1 MKSFVLKL
9 CVGALA
15 LMTFSN
21 TFAQGQLIQLF
32 AHRGSR
38 FEFDENT
45 MTAFKASYA
54 AGLRGYETDIRMTKD
69 GQLVISHDASLGRL
83 TPCTREVETMTAAEI
98 RQVKTKQGNEVAF
111 LEELTNYLADKDD
124 FYVEFEMKTNAPLS
138 AYPQERLKEYCT
150 KLYNIAM
157 AKKPA
162 KSTYVFTSSDTLAL
176 RMMQSLHPGVD
187 LLLIVNKPINDE
199 TVAMA
204 KKMNIK
210 RLGCRLEGT
219 TRDAVKKCHKEG
231 VSVSLWPTRSPE
243 DFMLGAYLGADAMT
257 SDVSVSI
264 KQFLDTKATWI
275 KYR

>member
-1 MKSFVLKL
+1 MKSFLLKL
-9 CVGALA
+9 CIGAFA
-15 LMTFSN
+15 LMSFN
-21 TFAQGQLIQLF
+21 ELFAQSQQIQLF

-45 MTAFKASYA
+45 MAAFKASYA

-83 TPCTREVETMTAAEI
+83 TPCKQDVETMTAAEI
-98 RQVKTKQGNEVAF
+98 RQVKTLQGNDMAF
-111 LEELTNYLADKDD
+111 LDDLVNYLADKDD

-150 KLYNIAM
+150 KLYNTAM

-162 KSTYVFTSSDTLAL
+162 KSIYVFTSSDTLAL

-199 TVAMA
+199 TIALA
-204 KKMNIK
+204 KKMDIK

-219 TRDAVKKCHKEG
+219 TRDAVKKSHKAG
-231 VSVSLWPTRSPE
+231 VLVSLWPTRSPE